1 MIKLFQVRPGLI
13 PAGSP
18 FCLGLF
24 DNGPL
29 TMRKGNVP
37 IMRHRRNKP
46 DRSTTVAGRLLAITL
61 SVGLLT
67 GTVATAKAATSK
79 PSGSDANATAALEGA
94 KDTGS
99 ADPGVNKQSSG
110 IASSN
115 ATSPDPST
123 KPTTPSAPTATPGTS
138 ETPSTT
144 PTPQNSEQP
153 APSSDPAPTPTPTQ
167 SDPKDSYKA
176 ADNSLKTITYTDPKG
191 SRTQVKSHLGDRT
204 RFPNPDPFHKG
215 YSFLGW
221 FNGNV
226 AYDFNQPVTEDLT
239 LTAHWAEGSDSWS
252 LSPSHGPTVGNT
264 AATITPPVVGDI
276 RFSQQ
281 SSGRDFSLAIDSN
294 GKLYSW
300 GDNSKGQLGR
310 DPTASAPA
318 NRPGRVNLPDDV
330 YIAQAS
336 AGPDFSIAIDRTGA
350 LYTWGNNSN
359 GQLGRTLEGLSTAE
373 PAEVGIPDKSLKVGF
388 VQVSAGQSHA
398 LALTENGRIY
408 SWGDNSKGQ
417 LGRSP
422 VESDNSITRH
432 DIPSTVEMGQINK
445 ATQVAAGGNTS
456 LAVGAD
462 GNIYSWGD
470 NSSGQL
476 GRTPTPPTS
485 AGDKGSAT
493 VPVKVDAADGVS
505 FTQASEGYRHSLA
518 IDSDGNTY
526 SWGYGSTDKPSKI
539 VQADGIKA
547 THVSAGQDYSLVTG
561 TDGNIYSWGDNSSGQ
576 LGRDTG
582 GQTANQP
589 AKANMPDS
597 VTYTKGVSAGYRH
610 SMAICSDGYLYG
622 WGDNSSG
629 QLGNSTTSNVPVTTP
644 GKADFPEELKLVSV
658 KTDGAPITDV
668 TRNQDGTW
676 SFRTPAHK
684 NGQVDVTVEWTRNG
698 QQPDAHL
705 VYKYDGSKYTVTF
718 DSTGGTSTPDA
729 QQVLDG
735 DQASRPDKDPAK
747 DGYLFDGWFLKD
759 SKGDSNI
766 AYDFNQPV
774 TSDITIVA
782 HWSPVSHWTIDKK
795 EGAETGGQNVK
806 LTPSQGTRGIRFSRI
821 QSGRDFNLAFGSDG
835 NLYSWGNAGDYQT
848 GHPGS
853 NIGLVDTPTGVRYT
867 QAVAGGNFA
876 LALGSDGNVY
886 SWGNN
891 AHGQLGRFTVPGQT
905 HPQKI
910 EQPAGIRYTRIYAG
924 SDFALALASDGNLY
938 AWGDNRFGI
947 LGPAANV
954 LASKNE
960 TPSRIILE
968 GITFTKVFTGST
980 SSHVLALGSDG
991 NLYGWGNSTNY
1002 QVRGQ
1007 KSALSRPV
1015 KVEAP
1020 AGVTF
1025 TQASA
1030 GENFSLALDSDGN
1043 LYSWG
1048 NNKKDQSGNL
1058 LESWGIKQP
1067 YVTSPMKV
1075 TMPSGIHFT
1084 QFVSGGQYG
1093 LAAGSDGNIYSW
1105 GLNDYGQLGR
1115 STTDKS
1121 HYLPTKVDA
1130 PEGITLD
1137 QPQAG
1142 ENHSLAI
1149 GSDGNT
1155 YSWGD
1160 DQYNQL
1166 GRERPTSDKLDPH
1179 PGKVNFPGVGIPRLV
1194 QFGNAAGTN
1203 LTNNNDGTWNVTTP
1217 PYSPGPVTVTIDW
1230 TVNGVAQTPDT
1241 SNVYRYTSIGVLPR
1255 AGGTGIFL
1263 PLAIGVIIIATT
1275 IAARRL
1281 RQTRSLN
1288 G

>member
-1 MIKLFQVRPGLI
+1 
-13 PAGSP
+13 
-18 FCLGLF
+18 
-24 DNGPL
+24 
-29 TMRKGNVP
+29 
-37 IMRHRRNKP
+37 MRHRRNKP

-99 ADPGVNKQSSG
+99 ADPGANKQSSG

-153 APSSDPAPTPTPTQ
+153 TPSSDPAPTPTPTQ

-191 SRTQVKSHLGDRT
+191 RTTPVKSSLGDRT

-388 VQVSAGQSHA
+388 VQVSAGQSHV

-432 DIPSTVEMGQINK
+432 DIPSTIEMGQINK

-456 LAVGAD
+456 LAVGA
-462 GNIYSWGD
+462 
-470 NSSGQL
+470 
-476 GRTPTPPTS
+476 
-485 AGDKGSAT
+485 
-493 VPVKVDAADGVS
+493 
-505 FTQASEGYRHSLA
+505 
-518 IDSDGNTY
+518 
-526 SWGYGSTDKPSKI
+526 
-539 VQADGIKA
+539 
-547 THVSAGQDYSLVTG
+547 
-561 TDGNIYSWGDNSSGQ
+561 DGNIYSWGDNSSGQ

-629 QLGNSTTSNVPVTTP
+629 QLGNSTTSNVPITTP

-938 AWGDNRFGI
+938 AWGDNQFGI

-954 LASKNE
+954 LASYNSI
-960 TPSRIILE
+960 PSRIILE

-991 NLYGWGNSTNY
+991 NLYGWGNSSDY
-1002 QVRGQ
+1002 QVRGK

-1230 TVNGVAQTPDT
+1230 TVNGVTQTPDT

-1288 G
+1288 R